1 MAKTIAVVNQKGG
14 VGKTTS
20 STNIAKGIASRGK
33 RVLLIDNDSQGN
45 STRTIFGD
53 DLPEEILSFN
63 EDGRMITGRSNTIQ
77 LYLGEE
83 KASPFVYS
91 ESLSVIGSSK
101 HLAEISNK
109 DIVEAGF
116 EFKHQVQSFSEYDYI
131 IIDCLPSFGT
141 MMTSALMAADYMFI
155 PTVLDD
161 YSVKGIEQ
169 LIETAMNIKKNLNQD
184 LGVLGIFCNSVD
196 GRDVLVE
203 RHFLEQLQGKFG
215 DFILATHVTQS
226 KKVWEAN
233 ALQKSMSEYDPKCAQ
248 AKQYDALVS
257 EILCRMEA

>member
-1 MAKTIAVVNQKGG
+1 MTKTIAVVNQKGG

-20 STNIAKGIASRGK
+20 SINLAKGIASRGK

-53 DLPEEILSFN
+53 DLPDEILSFN
-63 EDGRMITGRSNTIQ
+63 EDGWVITGPSNTIQ
-77 LYLGEE
+77 LYLGEDS
-83 KASPFVYS
+83 AAPFVYTNF
-91 ESLSVIGSSK
+91 LSVFGSSK

-116 EFKHQVQSFSEYDYI
+116 KFKDQVQGFSEYDYV

-141 MMTSALMAADYMFI
+141 MMTSALMVADYMFI

-161 YSVKGIEQ
+161 YSVKGIEH

-203 RHFLEQLQGKFG
+203 RHFLEQLKNKFG
-215 DFILATHVTQS
+215 GLILETQVTQS

-233 ALQKSMSEYDPKCAQ
+233 ALQKSMFEYDPKCAQ
-248 AKQYDALVS
+248 AKQYEALIS
-257 EILCRMEA
+257 EILSRMEA